1 MATNPSAKTSVRV
14 AALLLPAVCVLG
26 FVFFLQNPK
35 GAGKKSVSNIADAK
49 QSAPATRDRPRR
61 PVPPLYR
68 SPDEVAGNT
77 GSGNLLRA
85 PSRQDAPVLNAA
97 AGTSGG
103 DVNPFQI
110 GSKLN
115 KSAESDLPRTTNT
128 IVGDLE
134 DRVRVIING
143 NEVQFVF
150 DDEGKGHRMSLVGS
164 FNSWDSTLTPMRR
177 EGRLWKATTR
187 LSPIRHEF
195 KFITDQGQW
204 YPEGDNLSVDLG
216 SNRSHSKTSEHR
228 PVQTNHPA
236 STIIRVTGDHQGRV
250 AINQVGDSVRFSI
263 LNEPPQDYVLLLGD
277 FNSWNHSVAQMQRQG
292 RYWVTTRSLPPGNYA
307 FKFLGPGEN
316 WFPPGD
322 NLILH
327 YEGHSQPNLAQAAIA
342 AIAPAQEPQRSIE
355 PGRVHNA
362 TQQSS
367 GSISTQKAR
376 DYLND
381 AGLYEGKPGVWYFPQ
396 SNRLVIRQYGRITK
410 DPKIKK
416 ALKKLGDRLPH
427 PAEMENPPPRRR

>member
-1 MATNPSAKTSVRV
+1 MIFFAIAIGLPAIVYLATTPNKAKPNKPKKANTNEDLNEPARQVSSLFQSPEAV
-14 AALLLPAVCVLG
+14 AANRSPRR
-26 FVFFLQNPK
+26 Q
-35 GAGKKSVSNIADAK
+35 
-49 QSAPATRDRPRR
+49 APAGNNKLPYDASSPGRADKDESLFVIGNQRGQELESEL
-61 PVPPLYR
+61 PP
-68 SPDEVAGNT
+68 
-77 GSGNLLRA
+77 
-85 PSRQDAPVLNAA
+85 
-97 AGTSGG
+97 
-103 DVNPFQI
+103 
-110 GSKLN
+110 
-115 KSAESDLPRTTNT
+115 SD
-128 IVGDLE
+128 ISVHGDLE
-134 DRVRVIING
+134 DRVRIIING
-143 NEVQFVF
+143 NEVQFAF

-195 KFITDQGQW
+195 KFITDQGEW

-277 FNSWNHSVAQMQRQG
+277 FNSWNHPVAQMQRQG

-342 AIAPAQEPQRSIE
+342 PAQEPQRSIE
-355 PGRVHNA
+355 PGRAHNA

-367 GSISTQKAR
+367 GSISIQKAR

-427 PAEMENPPPRRR
+427 PAEMENPPHPRR